1 VSRRGPLVAALIG
14 LAVSLLVIFA
24 LILPKISSVN
34 STNKAVDEARSEQ
47 SVLQGKLA
55 QLKDT
60 AARAEEFR
68 KRLQVLEAEVPP
80 TTDLPGLIRLLNDAA
95 DHSAVDFMSIA
106 PAQPTIAVPGSAAA
120 PATLPSPGASPGTTG
135 TTGTLGG
142 TASVSVIPVT
152 ITVEGSF
159 FAVDEYLFRLE
170 TLPRAS
176 KVMTIALTVGTGGLP
191 QLSLTLTVN
200 FFTSDTSAGPG
211 SQPGSQD
218 SGQASTGT
226 VGPTP
231 TPSVNPS
238 FGVSPSPTSS
248 PTG

>member
-106 PAQPTIAVPGSAAA
+106 PAQPTIAVPGGGSA
-120 PATLPSPGASPGTTG
+120 TQASTG